1 MEGMA
6 TTWFCCSPSTPRDL
20 ASWKMA
26 DFRSLR
32 KLIGSSMMN
41 LPSCGLALVTWATF
55 TAGLKVSCWED
66 WSEVELWLLK
76 ESLGRNLEEEVCVG
90 TGRDFRLATI
100 LASSPLVSR
109 QRTRSCRKPEPGG

>member
-1 MEGMA
+1 
-6 TTWFCCSPSTPRDL
+6 
-20 ASWKMA
+20 
-26 DFRSLR
+26 LR

-41 LPSCGLALVTWATF
+41 LPSCGLTLVTWATF

-90 TGRDFRLATI
+90 TGTVVLVVLRMIHGHLFPAI
-100 LASSPLVSR
+100 LQRMVGQS
-109 QRTRSCRKPEPGG
+109 RTRLFPPSMVFSRPG